1 MPRARKPTRE
11 TRRETSAP
19 PCLRETSK
27 SLTLDRLSHLSPDG
41 RPRMVDVSAKPVVRR
56 RAVAEGRIA
65 LAPATVALIRAGAVA
80 KGNVLTT
87 AELAGTMA
95 GKRTGDL
102 IPLCHPLGLD
112 LLAVTADLADDG
124 VVMRAE
130 AVVSARTGIEME
142 ALTAVSVALLT
153 VYDMC
158 KAVDKAMVIGPIR
171 LVEKTKEALP

>member
-1 MPRARKPTRE
+1 MNSSTSLKVQYAYADGSQNTIRPTSMTYPNGWILTYSRGP
-11 TRRETSAP
+11 SGGINDAAN
-19 PCLRETSK
+19 CVA
-27 SLTLDRLSHLSPDG
+27 SLIDDDCGSTH
-41 RPRMVDVSAKPVVRR
+41 
-56 RAVAEGRIA
+56 
-65 LAPATVALIRAGAVA
+65 LAPLQAAVRA
-80 KGNVLTT
+80 
-87 AELAGTMA
+87 AG
-95 GKRTGDL
+95 
-102 IPLCHPLGLD
+102 
-112 LLAVTADLADDG
+112 ADLADDG